1 MHGERSDR
9 ERGHMDRRAWLR
21 AAGATVTLASL
32 PGWMASCTGS
42 REAPEADSTEP
53 RGRAAPGRAIPPTE
67 AERVVA
73 AAVRAARARCRPL
86 LIFLNS
92 PYSEDARNGELL
104 SELGVLIQH
113 ACSEDGADLAMCDLH
128 CARRDQIP
136 AGVLAGQ
143 AIPSRALVV
152 LVDEEGRPCRFLES
166 IADLDDPSVPAK
178 RLSIDVPDEDV
189 RARSMAVAAGLR
201 AFLIPD
207 TMTLRRWAVRQR
219 EWALGSAGV
228 SESGPMTDTDVP
240 TARQTELAPA
250 WVRWRAETAA
260 PAERAALVEMLSNE
274 TARRWRKV
282 APPGTLWA
290 RSMGCGV
297 DVEGRE
303 PSGVLCGMGFT
314 PEYSQRFLIFY
325 VEESS

>member
-32 PGWMASCTGS
+32 PGWMASCSGS
-42 REAPEADSTEP
+42 REASGPDAIEP
-53 RGRAAPGRAIPPTE
+53 RGRPAPGPAIPPPE
-67 AERVVA
+67 AERDVA

-86 LIFLNS
+86 LIFLNA
-92 PYSEDARNGELL
+92 PYQEDVRPGRLL

-113 ACSEDGADLAMCDLH
+113 ASGEDGADLAMCDLF
-128 CARRDQIP
+128 CARRDRIP
-136 AGVLAGQ
+136 ANVLAGQ
-143 AIPSRALVV
+143 EIPPRTLVV
-152 LVDEEGRPCRFLES
+152 RVDEEGSPCRFLES
-166 IADLDDPSVPAK
+166 IADLDDPAAEERRYSF
-178 RLSIDVPDEDV
+178 DVFEDEV
-189 RARSMAVAAGLR
+189 RARSMAIAAGLR

-219 EWALGSAGV
+219 EWALASAGV

-240 TARQTELAPA
+240 TSRQTELAPA

-260 PAERAALVEMLSNE
+260 PAERAVLVEMLSNE

-282 APPGTLWA
+282 APPGTSWA